1 VVQFLALSDT
11 IIKMNDDDKVLMIL
25 ETTKVAKFKNRTS
38 KALRHL
44 AFLEAKKGHGQEL
57 MTILL
62 TLVKPTLEEDKNI
75 AYVPHF
81 SFDNPDEIL
90 FDEIWGDKEAIDKHL
105 RQPYMK
111 DLLPK
116 IQHLLAKPLILK
128 TYSEVKVSN
137 E

>member
-1 VVQFLALSDT
+1 
-11 IIKMNDDDKVLMIL
+11 MNGDDKVPMVL
-25 ETTKVAKFKNRTS
+25 ETTNLAKFENRS
-38 KALRHL
+38 RKALRLL
-44 AFLEAKKGHGQEL
+44 AFMEAKKGHGQEL
-57 MTILL
+57 MNILL
-62 TLVKPTLEEDKNI
+62 TLVKPTLEEDGNI

-90 FDEIWGDKEAIDKHL
+90 FDELWSDKEAIDNHL

-116 IQHLLAKPLILK
+116 IQHLLAKPLVLK
-128 TYSEVKVSN
+128 TYSEVKVGN

>member
-1 VVQFLALSDT
+1 
-11 IIKMNDDDKVLMIL
+11 MNGDDKVLMVL
-25 ETTKVAKFKNRTS
+25 ETTKVAKFKNRTH
-38 KALRHL
+38 KALRLL

-57 MTILL
+57 MNILL
-62 TLVKPTLEEDKNI
+62 TLVKPTLEEDGNI

-90 FDEIWGDKEAIDKHL
+90 FDELWSDKEAIDNHL

-116 IQHLLAKPLILK
+116 IQHLLAKPLVLK

>member
-1 VVQFLALSDT
+1 
-11 IIKMNDDDKVLMIL
+11 MNDDDKVLMVL
-25 ETTKVAKFKNRTS
+25 ETTNIAKFRNRTS

-44 AFLEAKKGHGQEL
+44 AFLEAKKGHGEEL
-57 MTILL
+57 MNILL
-62 TLVKPTLEEDKNI
+62 ALVKPTLEEDGSI

-81 SFDNPDEIL
+81 SIDNPDEIL
-90 FDEIWGDKEAIDKHL
+90 FDELWSDKEAIDNHL

-116 IQHLLAKPLILK
+116 IQHLLAKPLLLK

>member
-1 VVQFLALSDT
+1 VLLF
-11 IIKMNDDDKVLMIL
+11 KMNDDDNVLMVL
-25 ETTKVAKFKNRTS
+25 ETTNAAKFKNRTP
-38 KALRHL
+38 KALRLL

-57 MTILL
+57 MNILL
-62 TLVKPTLEEDKNI
+62 TLVKPTLEEDENI

-81 SFDNPDEIL
+81 SFDNPDETL
-90 FDEIWGDKEAIDKHL
+90 LDELWSDKEAIDNHL

-116 IQHLLAKPLILK
+116 IQHLLAKPLVLK
-128 TYSEVKVSN
+128 TYSEVKVGN

>member
-1 VVQFLALSDT
+1 
-11 IIKMNDDDKVLMIL
+11 MN
-25 ETTKVAKFKNRTS
+25 
-38 KALRHL
+38 
-44 AFLEAKKGHGQEL
+44 
-57 MTILL
+57 ILL
-62 TLVKPTLEEDKNI
+62 TLVKPTLEEDENV

-81 SFDNPDEIL
+81 SFDKC
-90 FDEIWGDKEAIDKHL
+90 DKEAMDNHL

-116 IQHLLAKPLILK
+116 IQHLLAKPLVLK

>member
-1 VVQFLALSDT
+1 
-11 IIKMNDDDKVLMIL
+11 M
-25 ETTKVAKFKNRTS
+25 
-38 KALRHL
+38 
-44 AFLEAKKGHGQEL
+44 EAKKGHGQEL
-57 MTILL
+57 MRILL
-62 TLVKPTLEEDKNI
+62 TLVKPTLEEDGNI

-81 SFDNPDEIL
+81 SFDSPDEIL
-90 FDEIWGDKEAIDKHL
+90 FDELWSDKEAIDNHL

-116 IQHLLAKPLILK
+116 IQHLLTKHIVLK

>member
-25 ETTKVAKFKNRTS
+25 ETTKVAKFTNRTS

-44 AFLEAKKGHGQEL
+44 AFLEAKEGHGQEL

-90 FDEIWGDKEAIDKHL
+90 FDELWGDKEAIDKHL

>member
-1 VVQFLALSDT
+1 MV
-11 IIKMNDDDKVLMIL
+11 L
-25 ETTKVAKFKNRTS
+25 ETTNIAKFRNRTS

-44 AFLEAKKGHGQEL
+44 AFLEAKKGHGEEL
-57 MTILL
+57 MNILL
-62 TLVKPTLEEDKNI
+62 ALVKPTLEEDGSI

-81 SFDNPDEIL
+81 SIDNPDEIL
-90 FDEIWGDKEAIDKHL
+90 FDELWSDKEAIDNHL

-116 IQHLLAKPLILK
+116 IQHLLAKPLVLK
-128 TYSEVKVSN
+128 VYSEVKVGN